1 MTNQIKVRLVGG
13 IGNQLFGVFFGLA
26 VNIYLKSNLY
36 ADDTLIWLGS
46 NTKRKLEVDKLQF
59 DPLIVSFSNSK
70 LPKITTLFKIRFL
83 RKICWY
89 LLTRSKKVTKEDDLK
104 KMNFSFEIG
113 QTFAGYF
120 QDWFYADLVHDLNP
134 DLKLQIKNPGQE
146 YSNVMSDLSKY
157 RPICIHIR
165 LGDYLDFPELYPKLP
180 ERYYLESIRHL
191 SNVSK
196 NQIWVFTE
204 DASKLEIYYPNLQK
218 VSDRIIDQKD
228 NINDLESFLLLAESD
243 KLIASNSTYSL
254 WAAWFVEK
262 SGGNVV
268 VPYKHINLELFQDL
282 VDSRWD
288 RYDLYKDCIITSKKD
303 EKSYIA
309 KKLLFEGK
317 FLS

>member
-1 MTNQIKVRLVGG
+1 MNNKIKVRLVGG
-13 IGNQLFGVFFGLA
+13 IGNQLFGVFFGMA
-26 VNIYLKSNLY
+26 VNSYLKSNLY
-36 ADDTLIWLGS
+36 ADDTLIRIGS
-46 NTKRKLEVDKLQF
+46 NQKRRLEVDKLQF
-59 DPLIVSFSNSK
+59 DPLVVSFSNGK
-70 LPKITTLFKIRFL
+70 MPKINTLFKIKFV
-83 RKICWY
+83 RKMCWH
-89 LLTRSKKVTKEDDLK
+89 LLTISKKLIKEDDFK
-104 KMNFSFEIG
+104 KTNFSFEIG

-146 YSNVMSDLSKY
+146 YLNVMSDFLKY
-157 RPICIHIR
+157 KPICIHVR

-180 ERYYLESIRHL
+180 EHYYLESIKHL
-191 SNVSK
+191 SSVRA

-204 DASKLEIYYPNLQK
+204 DAGKIEIHYPNLQN
-218 VSDRIIDQKD
+218 VSERIIDQKTGL
-228 NINDLESFLLLAESD
+228 NDLESFMLLAKSD

-262 SGGNVV
+262 SGGSVV
-268 VPYKHINLELFQDL
+268 VPYKHRNLELFQEL

-317 FLS
+317 FLL